1 MITFLGALIL
11 LLVGYTV
18 YGKLI
23 ERIFG
28 AEENRK
34 TPAYTKNDGVD
45 FVPMDWKR
53 NALIQLLDIAGL
65 GPIYGAIS
73 GALWGPSAYLWIVF
87 GGIFAGGVHDYL
99 SGMISIR
106 NGGANVPLMVGKYL
120 GNVMKALMNIFTVIL
135 LVLIGATFTAGPA
148 GLMASITNM
157 PLLTWVLI
165 IITYY
170 FIATLLP
177 IDKIIGRIYPYFGAL
192 LIIMCFSVGA
202 AMILG
207 IGGHHMAELTLQ
219 NLNPKGLPRW
229 PLLFITIACGAVS
242 GFHCTQSPIVARC
255 TKNEN
260 EGRKIFYGMMIV
272 ESVIALIWAAVA
284 IYYFNGTVGLGKVL
298 ATPAG
303 PSGVVKEVS
312 FGLLG
317 PIGGT
322 LAVLGVVVLPI
333 TSGDTAFR
341 GARLTIA
348 EFLKWDQV
356 KISKRYIIAIPLIAI
371 GFILTQINFS
381 IIWRYFSWANQ
392 TVAMIM
398 LWTGSAYL
406 IKEKKFHWIAT
417 IPAIFMTA
425 VSFTY
430 ILMAPEGFRIPA
442 KVSYPIGL
450 LITLVITVIFFA
462 KILFKRPVIETTNEK

>member
-1 MITFLGALIL
+1 MITFFGAIIL
-11 LLVGYTV
+11 LIVGYFV
-18 YGKLI
+18 YGTIVEK
-23 ERIFG
+23 IFG
-28 AEENRK
+28 ADPDRK
-34 TPAYTKNDGVD
+34 TPAYAKSDGVD
-45 FVPMDWKR
+45 YVPMDWKR

-87 GGIFAGGVHDYL
+87 GGILGGGVHDYL
-99 SGMISIR
+99 SGMISLR
-106 NGGANVPLMVGKYL
+106 NDGANVPVMVGRYL
-120 GNVMKALMNIFTVIL
+120 GKFMKGLMNISTVIL
-135 LVLIGATFTAGPA
+135 LILIGATFTAGPA
-148 GLMASITNM
+148 GLMSYLTHW
-157 PLLTWVLI
+157 PLLVWVLI
-165 IITYY
+165 IIAYY
-170 FIATLLP
+170 FLATLLP
-177 IDKIIGRIYPYFGAL
+177 IDKIIGNLYPYFGAL
-192 LIIMCFSVGA
+192 LIIMCFSVGG

-207 IGGHHMAELTLQ
+207 VGGHHMVELTLK
-219 NLNPKGLPRW
+219 NLNPTGLPRW
-229 PLLFITIACGAVS
+229 PLMFITIACGAVS
-242 GFHCTQSPIVARC
+242 GFHCTQSPIIARC
-255 TKNEN
+255 TKNEK
-260 EGRKIFYGMMIV
+260 EGHRIFYGMMIL

-284 IYYFNGTVGLGKVL
+284 MYYFNGTVGLGKIL

-303 PSGVVKEVS
+303 PSGVVKEAS

-348 EFLKWDQV
+348 EYLKWDQV

-371 GFILTQINFS
+371 GFILTQLNFS
-381 IIWRYFSWANQ
+381 IVWRYFAWWNQ
-392 TVAMIM
+392 TVAAIM

-406 IKEKKFHWIAT
+406 VKEKKFHWIAT

-442 KVSYPIGL
+442 SISYPVGL
-450 LITLVITVIFFA
+450 AITVVITALYSYFILYKKPFA
-462 KILFKRPVIETTNEK
+462 EFADL